1 MSLTYGHNTLRK
13 IGEQLDRGMWPR
25 VMRGGIVVPS
35 DSATPY
41 SSGPETQNVCA
52 PRTEA
57 GIKTSREKGAREA
70 SSPRAAPQPPGP
82 AASVIC
88 RDSRD
93 QYRTEIKEL
102 LTFYP
107 GLRAWEQEDGFW
119 VLSGSALLPGSS
131 PGATFLTGILCSIAQ
146 VRSWG
151 FWGFPALSAAWIG
164 PRHTNSPDGSVCAFD
179 PIDGSWIFG
188 DPLLDFLDLHS
199 LWALRHLHLRVFGRW
214 PGLQS
219 SPFDFER
226 RIECA
231 ADEICG
237 CGRSGL
243 SYAACCQA
251 KDSREN
257 LVVGAVRYG
266 LRFGLRRPPEAI
278 CRFVYGQA
286 DPPSLERSI
295 IASPSPFEAWPIPV
309 ITRGRTGPAARTL
322 FDGRIASARGDDD
335 RINSPTVR

>member
-1 MSLTYGHNTLRK
+1 MSLTYAAQNTLRK

-25 VMRGGIVVPS
+25 VMCGGIVVPS
-35 DSATPY
+35 DSAAPD
-41 SSGPETQNVCA
+41 SSGRETQNVCA
-52 PRTEA
+52 KPRAEA
-57 GIKTSREKGAREA
+57 GIKTPGGQGAREA
-70 SSPRAAPQPPGP
+70 SSPRAPQPPGP
-82 AASVIC
+82 AAPVIC
-88 RDSRD
+88 RDLKD
-93 QYRTEIKEL
+93 QYRTEIKRL
-102 LTFYP
+102 PTFYP
-107 GLRAWEQEDGFW
+107 GLRAWEQENGFW
-119 VLSGSALLPGSS
+119 LLSSSALLPGASS
-131 PGATFLTGILCSIAQ
+131 GATFLTGILYSVPQI
-146 VRSWG
+146 RSWG
-151 FWGFPALSAAWIG
+151 FWGSPALSAVWIG

-179 PIDGSWIFG
+179 PIDGSWSFG
-188 DPLLDFLDLHS
+188 DPLVDVLDLHS

-251 KDSREN
+251 KDLRED

-295 IASPSPFEAWPIPV
+295 IASPSPFEAWPVPV
-309 ITRGRTGPAARTL
+309 ITRGWTGPGGAGAL
-322 FDGRIASARGDDD
+322 
-335 RINSPTVR
+335 

>member
-1 MSLTYGHNTLRK
+1 MILTSAAQNTLCE
-13 IGEQLDRGMWPR
+13 IGEQLDGGVWPR

-41 SSGPETQNVCA
+41 SSGPETKNVRA
-52 PRTEA
+52 KPRAEA
-57 GIKTSREKGAREA
+57 GIETPKRQGAREA

-82 AASVIC
+82 TAPVIC
-88 RDSRD
+88 RDLKS

-102 LTFYP
+102 PAFYP
-107 GLRAWEQEDGFW
+107 GLRVWEQENGFW
-119 VLSGSALLPGSS
+119 LLSSSALLPGSS
-131 PGATFLTGILCSIAQ
+131 SSGATFLTGILYSVPQI
-146 VRSWG
+146 RSWG
-151 FWGFPALSAAWIG
+151 FWGSPGLPAVWIG

-179 PIDGSWIFG
+179 PIDGSWSIG
-188 DPLLDFLDLHS
+188 DPLVDVLDLHS
-199 LWALRHLHLRVFGRW
+199 LWALRHLYLRVFGRW

-251 KDSREN
+251 KDLKEN

-266 LRFGLRRPPEAI
+266 LRFGLRQPPEAI
-278 CRFVYGQA
+278 CRFVYREV

-295 IASPSPFEAWPIPV
+295 IASPAPFEAWPIPV
-309 ITRGRTGPAARTL
+309 ITPGPTA
-322 FDGRIASARGDDD
+322 
-335 RINSPTVR
+335 